1 MWLFVLQRC
10 CSVKCDC
17 YTTAYS
23 ACTTDEESGSVH
35 ACINGICLL
44 QSKAY
49 WWSSLST
56 PCGSQEA
63 DWFFRVCLFEI
74 YLNLLWP
81 QTLNPDL
88 SIYMCL
94 FVCLVSLSIH
104 IYVYIALF
112 LIQKIII
119 YLLCSVYCINLYL
132 MTLGEVIVKLS
143 LLNRCDG
150 WRKAFEELIHGI
162 RVCFSKESIL
172 ATKKFLI
179 SMETNDCLLNS
190 KV

>member
-1 MWLFVLQRC
+1 MTQLPNFLLSLFLLQRC

-63 DWFFRVCLFEI
+63 DWFFRVRLFEI
-74 YLNLLWP
+74 YIHLLWP
-81 QTLNPDL
+81 QTLDPSL
-88 SIYMCL
+88 SIYM
-94 FVCLVSLSIH
+94 
-104 IYVYIALF
+104 
-112 LIQKIII
+112 
-119 YLLCSVYCINLYL
+119 YLL
-132 MTLGEVIVKLS
+132 
-143 LLNRCDG
+143 
-150 WRKAFEELIHGI
+150 
-162 RVCFSKESIL
+162 VCFSFYLFLSKSPPTLMYTFTSSLFSKLLCIYCVLFIL
-172 ATKKFLI
+172 
-179 SMETNDCLLNS
+179 
-190 KV
+190 

>member
-35 ACINGICLL
+35 ACINSICLL

-81 QTLNPDL
+81 QTLDPDL
-88 SIYMCL
+88 SIYMYL
-94 FVCLVSLSIH
+94 FVCLVSLSLHPH
-104 IYVYIALF
+104 ICMH
-112 LIQKIII
+112 
-119 YLLCSVYCINLYL
+119 CSLPYSANY
-132 MTLGEVIVKLS
+132 
-143 LLNRCDG
+143 N
-150 WRKAFEELIHGI
+150 
-162 RVCFSKESIL
+162 
-172 ATKKFLI
+172 I
-179 SMETNDCLLNS
+179 SVVFCLLYWFVPNDS
-190 KV
+190 RWSHCEAFIFEQVWWLEESL